1 MIPSLQEAIDKEV
14 LKLQLPDRPRELYEP
29 IRYIL
34 DLGGKRIRPLLTL
47 LSCQLFGGDPLKAMN
62 QAIAVEIFH
71 NFSLMHDDIMDEA
84 PLRRGKET
92 VHSHWNQNVAILSGD
107 AMLII
112 SYQYLQRSS
121 EEQLDDLLRC
131 FNSTALKV
139 CDGQQFDME
148 FENRD
153 DVSVEEYLKMISLKT
168 AALLAGSL
176 QLGAIQANA
185 GKEAQEKIALF
196 GHHLGIA
203 FQLQDDYLDAYGDPK
218 SFGKQVGGDIL
229 GNKKTILYLSA
240 LESTDEALKAELR
253 AIYHQNKLQ
262 GQAKIDRCLELFE
275 LMGSKSKVAQMK
287 EEHFEKAIE
296 SLKACSGDSEVEA
309 QLIMLAEKLHIRST

>member
-1 MIPSLQEAIDKEV
+1 MIPALQQQIEEE
-14 LKLQLPDRPRELYEP
+14 LQKLQLPNTPRELYEP

-34 DLGGKRIRPLLTL
+34 KIGGKRIRPLLTL
-47 LSCQLFGGDPLKAMN
+47 LSCQLFNGQAENALN

-92 VHSHWNQNVAILSGD
+92 VHNHWNENVAILSGD

-112 SYQYLQRSS
+112 AYQYLQRSS
-121 EEQLDDLLRC
+121 NEHLDDLLRC
-131 FNSTALKV
+131 FNDTALKV

-148 FENRD
+148 FENRG
-153 DVSVEEYLKMISLKT
+153 DVSSDEYINMISLKT

-185 GKEAQEKIALF
+185 SREQQEQIALF

-203 FQLQDDYLDAYGDPK
+203 FQLQDDYLDAFGDPE

-229 GNKKTILYLSA
+229 ANKKTILYLA
-240 LESTDEALKAELR
+240 AIESDNDELR
-253 AIYHQNKLQ
+253 SELKAIYHSETLK
-262 GQAKIDRCLELFE
+262 GDAKVKRCLELFE
-275 LMGSKSKVAQMK
+275 EMGSKERVAQLK
-287 EEHFEKAIE
+287 EEHFDLAIHA
-296 SLKACSGDSEVEA
+296 LKNCEGNSKIETELLG
-309 QLIMLAEKLHIRST
+309 LAEKLHVRAN